1 MRAQPG
7 TPAAAIQKPKQE
19 EADKRALPSSIL
31 SKQQYFE
38 QIFQLLALG
47 GNSAQLVRS
56 PPFNYFV
63 FLFLIHAF
71 GLAAA
76 NRLVMLG
83 CGGKKQAWDLLMMLP
98 TNQKMLTALADIR
111 TGDAQLNWEELL
123 NRSSTFNLLYTL
135 QIVQALMQPTED
147 SAEKNAE
154 RAEWCN
160 QFLARGG
167 VNYLVNTLLTCD
179 FFDVT
184 RGSKRKVCLSLLL
197 KIINSFTIGTSP

>member
-1 MRAQPG
+1 
-7 TPAAAIQKPKQE
+7 
-19 EADKRALPSSIL
+19 
-31 SKQQYFE
+31 
-38 QIFQLLALG
+38 
-47 GNSAQLVRS
+47 
-56 PPFNYFV
+56 
-63 FLFLIHAF
+63 
-71 GLAAA
+71 
-76 NRLVMLG
+76 MLG
-83 CGGKKQAWDLLMMLP
+83 CGGGKKQAWDLLMMLP

-197 KIINSFTIGTSP
+197 KIINSFTIGTSS